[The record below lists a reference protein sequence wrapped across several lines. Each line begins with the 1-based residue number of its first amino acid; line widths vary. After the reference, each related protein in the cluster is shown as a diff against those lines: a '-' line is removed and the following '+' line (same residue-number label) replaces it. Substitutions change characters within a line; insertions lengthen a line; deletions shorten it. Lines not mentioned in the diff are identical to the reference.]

1 MVLCLNLMMV
11 RGSKGKVS
19 VTQGIKTIQTFFFY
33 QVINSL
39 MTKVPIT

>member
-11 RGSKGKVS
+11 RASKGKVS